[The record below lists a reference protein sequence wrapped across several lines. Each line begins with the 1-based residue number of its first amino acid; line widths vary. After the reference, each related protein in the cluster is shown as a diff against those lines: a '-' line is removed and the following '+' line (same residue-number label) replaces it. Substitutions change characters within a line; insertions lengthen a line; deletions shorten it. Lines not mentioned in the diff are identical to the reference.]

1 MSFTGLQ
8 SNRRLTLVQISSQ
21 YLKQSQ
27 GNSIKCQVKTDVL
40 GLPPKL
46 WVVMVRLAGSRGRR
60 DRHIFSSDRSW
71 SLQFMYSRSGDTFR
85 CTNFGLSCKKNL
97 LVSRVEV
104 HQIKASVFDRFRG
117 RQIEERKKGSREVIV
132 ELLLIRI

>member
-1 MSFTGLQ
+1 
-8 SNRRLTLVQISSQ
+8 
-21 YLKQSQ
+21 
-27 GNSIKCQVKTDVL
+27 
-40 GLPPKL
+40 
-46 WVVMVRLAGSRGRR
+46 
-60 DRHIFSSDRSW
+60 
-71 SLQFMYSRSGDTFR
+71 MYSRSGDTFR
-85 CTNFGLSCKKNL
+85 CTNFGLNCKKNL